1 MKKHIPLKFIKEDP
15 AVGNADDSEDAR
27 ESTGMLERLV
37 GTVRDE
43 LARLSPGAEPLR
55 RADLLLQL
63 GRALVRLEKG
73 SEAWAAA
80 REAFDTYLAEQAWE
94 GAAQCCDILF
104 LSDQPQALPAL
115 GQGIWLAVTYP
126 VDPELSVALL
136 KHVVDETPPD
146 SDGAAVAAVAAYY
159 LVDLRAR
166 EPQREDLLIYASQL
180 LATVAR
186 RHSGVDG
193 QGTFDKWVGDME
205 LNEPALFLPRLRN
218 VVDVLVQDEWW
229 FDRDALQAALPAD

>member
-1 MKKHIPLKFIKEDP
+1 MKTIPLKYIREDP
-15 AVGNADDSEDAR
+15 GVGNADDSTDAR

-37 GTVRDE
+37 ADLRGRLE
-43 LARLSPGAEPLR
+43 ALSPGAEKLR
-55 RADLLLQL
+55 RADLQLQL
-63 GRALVRLEKG
+63 GRALVRLEQG
-73 SEAWAAA
+73 AEAWAAA
-80 REAFDTYLAEQAWE
+80 REAFDLYLAERAWE
-94 GAAQCCDILF
+94 GAAQACDILF
-104 LSDQPQALPAL
+104 LAGEPQSLAAL

-136 KHVVDETPPD
+136 QHVVEETPPD
-146 SDGAAVAAVAAYY
+146 ADGAAVAAVTAYY

-166 EPQREDLLIYASQL
+166 DPQREHLLLYANQV

-193 QGTFDKWVGDME
+193 QESFNRWIEDME
-205 LNEPALFLPRLRN
+205 LNDPAKFLPRLRN

>member
-1 MKKHIPLKFIKEDP
+1 MKTIPLKFIKEDP
-15 AVGNADDSEDAR
+15 SVGSADDSSDAK

-37 GTVRDE
+37 ADLRGQLGE
-43 LARLSPGAEPLR
+43 LSAGAEALR
-55 RADLLLQL
+55 RADLQLQL

-73 SEAWAAA
+73 PAAWAAA
-80 REAFDTYLAEQAWE
+80 REAFDLYLAEQAWE
-94 GAAQCCDILF
+94 GAAQACDILF
-104 LSDQPQALPAL
+104 LADQPQSLAAL

-136 KHVVDETPPD
+136 QHVVEETPPD
-146 SDGAAVAAVAAYY
+146 ADGAAVAAVTAYY

-166 EPQREDLLIYASQL
+166 DPQREHLLLYANQV

-193 QGTFDKWVGDME
+193 QQAFNKWIEDME
-205 LNEPALFLPRLRN
+205 LNDPALFLPRLRN
-218 VVDVLVQDEWW
+218 VVDVLVQDDWW
-229 FDRDALQAALPAD
+229 FDREALQAALPAD